1 MPSARAS
8 SSLKRRAERG
18 LYVEVQKRRLSCV
31 HQSSSEVIRV
41 HQSSSAVIRVHQKRR
56 LSCGSWYET
65 PYPSGWTGPKPER
78 TRVVGAVS
86 VLVESS
92 LPLTCEEGIA
102 PW

>member
-18 LYVEVQKRRLSCV
+18 LYAEVQKR
-31 HQSSSEVIRV
+31 
-41 HQSSSAVIRVHQKRR
+41 K

-65 PYPSGWTGPKPER
+65 PYPCGWTGPKPER